1 MIITLNNGVSLNPI
15 MATGGSSY
23 VQGANRDVLIFVFP
37 ETESM
42 AELDAVFSAE
52 NCVSIAVKE
61 ETEEGTNE
69 YIHTGYTIR
78 AGLEKKPVEVTPA
91 TDTEPAVMEN
101 RIFVKMAQR
110 TYTEAQMADLQK
122 TVDYLVL
129 DSLS

>member
-1 MIITLNNGVSLNPI
+1 MNITFANGATLAPTL
-15 MATGGSSY
+15 ATGGLAF
-23 VQGANRDVLIFVFP
+23 VQGANRDVLTFVFA

-42 AELDAVFSAE
+42 AELDSAFSAE
-52 NCVSIAVKE
+52 NCVSIIVDDGEDA
-61 ETEEGTNE
+61 
-69 YIHTGYTIR
+69 YIHKGYTIR
-78 AGLEKKPVEVTPA
+78 AGLEKKPVEVIPA

-110 TYTEAQMADLQK
+110 TYAESQMADLQE